1 MLKRREGCPLRE
13 HRVSGMRSSSVE
25 MLVNVV
31 YDSLSK
37 RRNVVLIAPTGFG
50 KTLLSPHLFLK
61 ARSEEFAFNL
71 IHVVPTRALVKEIYE
86 EKFAWLSGEGYH
98 VGYQSQDRL
107 EGGGKSSFYMKDVV
121 VTTLDSFLWNIY
133 RIPVAE
139 IAKVVEGKSQGHFY
153 PVIASILTSIVV
165 FDEAHLYLG
174 EGSRDS
180 RTLMVPVLRA
190 LKAYKVPFIIET
202 ATIPSIVMGSVL
214 DDADISRGDVDVV
227 YVCSRCN
234 SQVNKIKSLG
244 FNVKV
249 VGPDEEYYKRNKYEW
264 ETRLVSQDQALEEAL
279 ELSEEKLVLMVLNT
293 VKRAVN
299 FYKSIDQPNKALIHG
314 MLTERDRTQ
323 AYEKIRR
330 LKESGRGVIVS
341 TQVIEVGVEVDADI
355 LISDLAPVES
365 IAQRAGRLCRSG
377 RPCRP
382 QVLLIEPFDEKL
394 GHGVYDEE
402 IVKGTLEE
410 IKSRINGLGIKAIEW
425 RLLDSEN
432 SRASYIDIL
441 ETLYEAKPQSPS
453 KPFLADV
460 ASKYLEEEVS
470 PLRLVDFLNEH
481 SEWDAFKSTLLVKLL
496 IEGEDYREDF
506 VVTSLDRVSR
516 MRECLDVSEL
526 GVKIAV
532 LTVKERG
539 LTELEYMYSKTVKE
553 VLGFVKRGF
562 NPSMFIR
569 RLRGELGKLPDKVEG
584 VRDFYI
590 LVKRSCYVEG
600 EGIVFQA

>member
-1 MLKRREGCPLRE
+1 LYGERW
-13 HRVSGMRSSSVE
+13 VSGMQYGSAE
-25 MLVNVV
+25 MLVDVV
-31 YDSLSK
+31 YDSLLSG
-37 RRNVVLIAPTGFG
+37 RNVVLVAPTGFG

-61 ARSEEFAFNL
+61 ARSEGFAFNL

-86 EKFAWLSGEGYH
+86 EKFAWLSGEGYQ

-107 EGGGKSSFYMKDVV
+107 EGGGKSSFYLRDIV

-153 PVIASILTSIVV
+153 PVLASILTSIVV

-190 LKAYKVPFIIET
+190 LKTYRVPFIIET
-202 ATIPSIVMGSVL
+202 ATLPSTVMDSVL
-214 DDADISRGDVDVV
+214 EDADIDRGEVDVV

-234 SQVNKIKSLG
+234 SQVDNVKNRG

-249 VGPDEEYYKRNKYEW
+249 ISPGEEYYKRNKYEW
-264 ETRLVSQDQALEEAL
+264 ETMLVSQEQAMEEAL
-279 ELSEEKLVLMVLNT
+279 KLSEEKLVLVVLNT

-299 FYKSIDQPNKALIHG
+299 FYKSIDQPSKVLIHG
-314 MLTERDRTQ
+314 MLTERDRAQ
-323 AYEKIRR
+323 AYEKIKR
-330 LKESGRGVIVS
+330 LKEDGRGVIVS

-355 LISDLAPVES
+355 LISDLAPVEN

-382 QVLLIEPFDEKL
+382 QVLLIEPLNEKL

-402 IVKGTLEE
+402 IVRRTLEE
-410 IKSRINGLGIKAIEW
+410 IRGRINSLGTRAIEW

-432 SRASYIDIL
+432 GRVSYVDML

-453 KPFLADV
+453 RSFLADV
-460 ASKYLEEEVS
+460 ASQYLEGEAS
-470 PLRLVDFLNEH
+470 PHRLISFLNDYNA
-481 SEWDAFKSTLLVKLL
+481 WDAFKSTLLVKLL
-496 IEGEDYREDF
+496 IEEGDPKEDF
-506 VVTSLDRVSR
+506 VVTGLDKASR
-516 MRECLDVSEL
+516 MGECLDVNES

-539 LTELEYMYSKTVKE
+539 LTGLEYMYSRTVKE
-553 VLGFVKRGF
+553 ALGFVKRKF
-562 NPSMFIR
+562 SPSMFVR
-569 RLRGELGKLPDKVEG
+569 GLRGEFEKLPGKVEG
-584 VRDFYI
+584 VRDLYI

>member
-1 MLKRREGCPLRE
+1 MYGERW
-13 HRVSGMRSSSVE
+13 VSGMQYGSAE
-25 MLVNVV
+25 MLVDVV
-31 YDSLSK
+31 YDSLLSG
-37 RRNVVLIAPTGFG
+37 RNVVLVAPTGFG

-61 ARSEEFAFNL
+61 ARSEGFAFNL

-86 EKFAWLSGEGYH
+86 EKFAWLSGEGYQ

-107 EGGGKSSFYMKDVV
+107 EGGGKSSFYLRDIV

-153 PVIASILTSIVV
+153 PVLASILTSIVV

-190 LKAYKVPFIIET
+190 LKTYRVPFIIET
-202 ATIPSIVMGSVL
+202 ATLPSTVMDSVL
-214 DDADISRGDVDVV
+214 EDADIDRGEVDVV

-234 SQVNKIKSLG
+234 SQVDNVKNRG

-249 VGPDEEYYKRNKYEW
+249 ISPGEEYYKRNKYEW
-264 ETRLVSQDQALEEAL
+264 ETMLVSQEQAMEEAL
-279 ELSEEKLVLMVLNT
+279 KLSEEKLVLVVLNT

-299 FYKSIDQPNKALIHG
+299 FYKSIDQPSKVLIHG
-314 MLTERDRTQ
+314 MLTERDRAQ
-323 AYEKIRR
+323 AYEKIKR
-330 LKESGRGVIVS
+330 LKEDGRGVIVS

-355 LISDLAPVES
+355 LISDLAPVEN

-382 QVLLIEPFDEKL
+382 QVLLIEPLNEKL

-402 IVKGTLEE
+402 IVRRTLEE
-410 IKSRINGLGIKAIEW
+410 IRGRINSLGTRAIEW

-432 SRASYIDIL
+432 GRVSYVDIL
-441 ETLYEAKPQSPS
+441 ETLYEAKPQSPPRS
-453 KPFLADV
+453 FLADV
-460 ASKYLEEEVS
+460 ASQYLEGEAS
-470 PLRLVDFLNEH
+470 PHRLISFLNDYNA
-481 SEWDAFKSTLLVKLL
+481 WDAFKSTLLVKLL
-496 IEGEDYREDF
+496 IEEGDPKEDF
-506 VVTSLDRVSR
+506 VVTGLDKASR
-516 MRECLDVSEL
+516 MGECLDVNES

-539 LTELEYMYSKTVKE
+539 LTGLEYMYSRTVKE
-553 VLGFVKRGF
+553 ALGFVKRKF
-562 NPSMFIR
+562 SPSMFVR
-569 RLRGELGKLPDKVEG
+569 GLRGEFEKLPGKVEG
-584 VRDFYI
+584 VRDLYI

>member
-1 MLKRREGCPLRE
+1 MQYG
-13 HRVSGMRSSSVE
+13 SAE
-25 MLVNVV
+25 MLVDVV
-31 YDSLSK
+31 YDSLLSG
-37 RRNVVLIAPTGFG
+37 RNVVLVAPTGFG

-61 ARSEEFAFNL
+61 ARSEGFAFNL

-86 EKFAWLSGEGYH
+86 EKFAWLSGEGYQ

-107 EGGGKSSFYMKDVV
+107 EGGGKSSFYLRDIV

-153 PVIASILTSIVV
+153 PVLASILTSIVV

-190 LKAYKVPFIIET
+190 LKTYRVPFVIET
-202 ATIPSIVMGSVL
+202 ATLPSTVMDSVL
-214 DDADISRGDVDVV
+214 EDADIDRGEVDVV

-234 SQVNKIKSLG
+234 SQVDNVKNRG

-249 VGPDEEYYKRNKYEW
+249 VSPGEEYYKRSKYEW
-264 ETRLVSQDQALEEAL
+264 ETMLVSQEQAMEEAL
-279 ELSEEKLVLMVLNT
+279 ELSEEKLVLVVLNT

-299 FYKSIDQPNKALIHG
+299 FYKSIDQPSKVLIHG
-314 MLTERDRTQ
+314 MLTERDRAQ
-323 AYEKIRR
+323 AYEKIKR
-330 LKESGRGVIVS
+330 LKEDGRGVIVS

-355 LISDLAPVES
+355 LISDLAPVEN

-382 QVLLIEPFDEKL
+382 QVLLIEPLNEKL

-402 IVKGTLEE
+402 IVRRTLEE
-410 IKSRINGLGIKAIEW
+410 IRGRINSLGTRAIEW

-432 SRASYIDIL
+432 GRVSYVDML

-453 KPFLADV
+453 RSFLADV
-460 ASKYLEEEVS
+460 ASQYLEGEAS
-470 PLRLVDFLNEH
+470 PHRLISFLNDYNA
-481 SEWDAFKSTLLVKLL
+481 WDAFKSTLLVKLL
-496 IEGEDYREDF
+496 IEEGDPKEDF
-506 VVTSLDRVSR
+506 VVTGLDKASR
-516 MRECLDVSEL
+516 MGECLDVNES

-539 LTELEYMYSKTVKE
+539 LTGLEYMYSRTVKE
-553 VLGFVKRGF
+553 ALGFVKRKF
-562 NPSMFIR
+562 SPSMFVR
-569 RLRGELGKLPDKVEG
+569 GLRGEFEKLPGKVEG
-584 VRDFYI
+584 VRDLYI

>member
-1 MLKRREGCPLRE
+1 LYGERW
-13 HRVSGMRSSSVE
+13 VSGMQYGSAE
-25 MLVNVV
+25 MLVDVV
-31 YDSLSK
+31 YDSLLSG
-37 RRNVVLIAPTGFG
+37 RNVVLVAPTGFG

-61 ARSEEFAFNL
+61 ARSEGFAFNL

-86 EKFAWLSGEGYH
+86 EKFAWLSGEGYQ

-107 EGGGKSSFYMKDVV
+107 EGGGKSSFYLRDIV

-153 PVIASILTSIVV
+153 PVLASILTSIVV

-190 LKAYKVPFIIET
+190 LKTYRVPFVIET
-202 ATIPSIVMGSVL
+202 ATLPSTVMDSVL
-214 DDADISRGDVDVV
+214 EDADIDRGEVDVV

-234 SQVNKIKSLG
+234 SQVDNVKNRG

-249 VGPDEEYYKRNKYEW
+249 VSPGEEYYKRSKYEW
-264 ETRLVSQDQALEEAL
+264 ETMLVSQEQAMEEAL
-279 ELSEEKLVLMVLNT
+279 ELSEEKLVLVVLNT

-299 FYKSIDQPNKALIHG
+299 FYKSIDQPSKVLIHG
-314 MLTERDRTQ
+314 MLTERDRAQ
-323 AYEKIRR
+323 AYEKIKR
-330 LKESGRGVIVS
+330 LKEDGRGVIVS

-355 LISDLAPVES
+355 LISDLAPVEN

-382 QVLLIEPFDEKL
+382 QVLLIEPLNEKL

-402 IVKGTLEE
+402 IVRRTLEE
-410 IKSRINGLGIKAIEW
+410 IRGRINSLGTRAIEW

-432 SRASYIDIL
+432 GRVSYVDML

-453 KPFLADV
+453 RSFLADV
-460 ASKYLEEEVS
+460 ASQYLEGEAS
-470 PLRLVDFLNEH
+470 PHRLISFLNDYNA
-481 SEWDAFKSTLLVKLL
+481 WDAFKSTLLVKLL
-496 IEGEDYREDF
+496 IEEGDPKEDF
-506 VVTSLDRVSR
+506 VVTGLDKASR
-516 MRECLDVSEL
+516 MGECLDVNES

-539 LTELEYMYSKTVKE
+539 LTGLEYMYSRTVKE
-553 VLGFVKRGF
+553 ALGFVKRKF
-562 NPSMFIR
+562 SPSMFVR
-569 RLRGELGKLPDKVEG
+569 GLRGEFEKLPGKVEG
-584 VRDFYI
+584 VRDLYI

>member
-1 MLKRREGCPLRE
+1 M
-13 HRVSGMRSSSVE
+13 SDMQSSSAE
-25 MLVNVV
+25 MLVNIV
-31 YDSLSK
+31 YDSLSEG
-37 RRNVVLIAPTGFG
+37 RNVVLIAPTGFG

-86 EKFAWLSGEGYH
+86 EKFVWLSGEGYH

-153 PVIASILTSIVV
+153 PVLASILTSIVV

-202 ATIPSIVMGSVL
+202 ATIPSIVMDNVL
-214 DDADISRGDVDVV
+214 GDAGIGRDEVDIV

-234 SQVNKIKSLG
+234 SQVDKVKNQG

-249 VGPDEEYYKRNKYEW
+249 VSPNEEYYKRNKYEW
-264 ETRLVSQDQALEEAL
+264 ETRLVSQDQAIEGASK
-279 ELSEEKLVLMVLNT
+279 LSEEKLVLVVLNT

-299 FYKSIDQPNKALIHG
+299 FYKSLDQPNKVLIHG

-323 AYEKIRR
+323 AYEKTRR
-330 LKESGRGVIVS
+330 LKENGRGVIIS

-355 LISDLAPVES
+355 LISDLAPIENIV
-365 IAQRAGRLCRSG
+365 QRAGRLCRGG

-394 GHGVYDEE
+394 GHGVYE
-402 IVKGTLEE
+402 
-410 IKSRINGLGIKAIEW
+410 
-425 RLLDSEN
+425 
-432 SRASYIDIL
+432 
-441 ETLYEAKPQSPS
+441 
-453 KPFLADV
+453 
-460 ASKYLEEEVS
+460 
-470 PLRLVDFLNEH
+470 
-481 SEWDAFKSTLLVKLL
+481 
-496 IEGEDYREDF
+496 
-506 VVTSLDRVSR
+506 
-516 MRECLDVSEL
+516 
-526 GVKIAV
+526 
-532 LTVKERG
+532 
-539 LTELEYMYSKTVKE
+539 
-553 VLGFVKRGF
+553 
-562 NPSMFIR
+562 
-569 RLRGELGKLPDKVEG
+569 
-584 VRDFYI
+584 
-590 LVKRSCYVEG
+590 
-600 EGIVFQA
+600 

>member
-1 MLKRREGCPLRE
+1 MGECLYGERWVP
-13 HRVSGMRSSSVE
+13 GMRYGSAE
-25 MLVNVV
+25 MLVDVV
-31 YDSLSK
+31 YDSLLSG
-37 RRNVVLIAPTGFG
+37 RNVILVAPTGFG

-61 ARSEEFAFNL
+61 ARSEGFAFNL

-86 EKFAWLSGEGYH
+86 EKFAWLSGEGYQ

-107 EGGGKSSFYMKDVV
+107 EGGGKSSFYLRDVV

-139 IAKVVEGKSQGHFY
+139 IAKVVEGKSQGHYY
-153 PVIASILTSIVV
+153 PVLASILTSIVV

-190 LKAYKVPFIIET
+190 LKTYRVPFVIET
-202 ATIPSIVMGSVL
+202 ATIPSTVMDSVL
-214 DDADISRGDVDVV
+214 EDADIDRGEVDVV

-234 SQVNKIKSLG
+234 SQVDNVKNRG

-249 VGPDEEYYKRNKYEW
+249 ISPGEEYYKRSKYEW
-264 ETRLVSQDQALEEAL
+264 ETMLVSQEQAMEEAL
-279 ELSEEKLVLMVLNT
+279 KLSEEKLVLVVLNT

-299 FYKSIDQPNKALIHG
+299 FYKSLDQPSKVLIHG
-314 MLTERDRTQ
+314 MLTERDRSQ
-323 AYEKIRR
+323 AYEKIKR
-330 LKESGRGVIVS
+330 LKEDGRGVIVS

-355 LISDLAPVES
+355 LVSDLAPVES

-382 QVLLIEPFDEKL
+382 QVLLIEPLDEKL

-402 IVKGTLEE
+402 IVRRTLEE
-410 IKSRINGLGIKAIEW
+410 IRGRINNLGTRAIEW

-432 SRASYIDIL
+432 GRVSYVDIL
-441 ETLYEAKPQSPS
+441 ETLYEAKPRSPS
-453 KPFLADV
+453 RSFLADV
-460 ASKYLEEEVS
+460 ASQYLEGEAS
-470 PLRLVDFLNEH
+470 PHRLISFLNDYNA
-481 SEWDAFKSTLLVKLL
+481 WDAFKSTLLVKLL
-496 IEGEDYREDF
+496 IEGGDPKEDF
-506 VVTSLDRVSR
+506 VVTGLDKVSR
-516 MRECLDVSEL
+516 MGECLDVNES

-539 LTELEYMYSKTVKE
+539 LTGLEYMYSRTVKE
-553 VLGFVKRGF
+553 ALGFVKRKF
-562 NPSMFIR
+562 SPSMFVR
-569 RLRGELGKLPDKVEG
+569 GLRGEFEKLPGKVEG
-584 VRDFYI
+584 VRDLYI
-590 LVKRSCYVEG
+590 LIKRSCYVEG

>member
-1 MLKRREGCPLRE
+1 LYEERWVL
-13 HRVSGMRSSSVE
+13 GMRYGSAE
-25 MLVNVV
+25 MLVDVV
-31 YDSLSK
+31 YDSLLSG
-37 RRNVVLIAPTGFG
+37 RNVILVAPTGFG

-61 ARSEEFAFNL
+61 ARSEGFAFNL

-86 EKFAWLSGEGYH
+86 EKFAWLSGEGYQ
-98 VGYQSQDRL
+98 VGYQSQDKL
-107 EGGGKSSFYMKDVV
+107 EGGGKSSFYLRDVV

-139 IAKVVEGKSQGHFY
+139 IAKVVEGKSQGHYY
-153 PVIASILTSIVV
+153 PVLASILTSIVV

-190 LKAYKVPFIIET
+190 LKTYRVPFVIET
-202 ATIPSIVMGSVL
+202 ATIPSTVMDSVL
-214 DDADISRGDVDVV
+214 GDADIDRGEVDVV

-234 SQVNKIKSLG
+234 SQVDNVKKRG

-249 VGPDEEYYKRNKYEW
+249 ISPAEEYYKRSKYEW
-264 ETRLVSQDQALEEAL
+264 ETMLVSQEQAIGEAL
-279 ELSEEKLVLMVLNT
+279 KLSEEKLVLVVLNT

-299 FYKSIDQPNKALIHG
+299 FYKSLDQPSKVLIHG
-314 MLTERDRTQ
+314 MLTERDRAQ

-330 LKESGRGVIVS
+330 LKEDGRGVIVS

-355 LISDLAPVES
+355 LISDLAPVEN

-382 QVLLIEPFDEKL
+382 QVLLIEPLDEKL

-402 IVKGTLEE
+402 IVRRTLEE
-410 IKSRINGLGIKAIEW
+410 IRGRINSLGTRAIEW

-432 SRASYIDIL
+432 GRVSYVDIL

-453 KPFLADV
+453 RSFLADV
-460 ASKYLEEEVS
+460 ASQYLEGEAS
-470 PLRLVDFLNEH
+470 PHRLISFLNDYNA
-481 SEWDAFKSTLLVKLL
+481 WDAFKSTLLVKLL
-496 IEGEDYREDF
+496 IEGGDPKEDF
-506 VVTSLDRVSR
+506 VVTGLDKASR
-516 MRECLDVSEL
+516 MGECLDVDES

-539 LTELEYMYSKTVKE
+539 LTGLEYMYSRTVKE
-553 VLGFVKRGF
+553 ALGFVKRRF
-562 NPSMFIR
+562 SPSMFVR
-569 RLRGELGKLPDKVEG
+569 GLRGEFEKLPGKVEG
-584 VRDFYI
+584 VRDLYI

>member
-1 MLKRREGCPLRE
+1 MYEERWVL
-13 HRVSGMRSSSVE
+13 GMRCGSAE
-25 MLVNVV
+25 MLVDVV
-31 YDSLSK
+31 YDSLLSG
-37 RRNVVLIAPTGFG
+37 RNVILVAPTGFG

-61 ARSEEFAFNL
+61 ARSEGFAFNL

-86 EKFAWLSGEGYH
+86 EKFAWLSGEGYQ

-107 EGGGKSSFYMKDVV
+107 EGGGKSSFYLRDVV

-139 IAKVVEGKSQGHFY
+139 IAKVVEGKSQGHYY
-153 PVIASILTSIVV
+153 PVLASILTSIVV

-190 LKAYKVPFIIET
+190 LKTYRVPFVIET
-202 ATIPSIVMGSVL
+202 ATIPSTVMDSVL
-214 DDADISRGDVDVV
+214 GDADIDRGEVDVV

-234 SQVNKIKSLG
+234 SQVDNVKNRG

-249 VGPDEEYYKRNKYEW
+249 ISPGEEYYKRSKYEW
-264 ETRLVSQDQALEEAL
+264 ETRLVSQDQAIGEAL
-279 ELSEEKLVLMVLNT
+279 KLSEEKLVLVVLNT

-299 FYKSIDQPNKALIHG
+299 FYKSLDQPSKVLIHG
-314 MLTERDRTQ
+314 MLTERDRAQ

-330 LKESGRGVIVS
+330 LKEDGRGVIVS

-355 LISDLAPVES
+355 LISDLAPVEN

-382 QVLLIEPFDEKL
+382 QVLLIEPLDEKL

-402 IVKGTLEE
+402 IVRRTLEE
-410 IKSRINGLGIKAIEW
+410 IRGKINSLGTRAIEW

-432 SRASYIDIL
+432 GRVSYVDIL

-453 KPFLADV
+453 RSFLADV
-460 ASKYLEEEVS
+460 ASQYLEGEAS
-470 PLRLVDFLNEH
+470 PHRLISFLNDYNA
-481 SEWDAFKSTLLVKLL
+481 WDAFKSTLLVKLL
-496 IEGEDYREDF
+496 IEGGDPKEDF
-506 VVTSLDRVSR
+506 VVTGLDKASR
-516 MRECLDVSEL
+516 MGECLDVDES

-539 LTELEYMYSKTVKE
+539 LTGLEYMYSRTVKE
-553 VLGFVKRGF
+553 ALGFVKRRF
-562 NPSMFIR
+562 SPSMFVR
-569 RLRGELGKLPDKVEG
+569 GLRGEFEKLPGKVEG
-584 VRDFYI
+584 VRDLYI